1 MAAAGEI
8 PEFVDE
14 YRIEQHTLGAGSNGY
29 VRLGVHLPSQD
40 RVAVKI
46 FDAQCQPQ
54 IRERAIQEAEVL
66 RKLRHENIITL
77 HGIYEEDAYIFMILE
92 LAERGDLAALLERHG
107 RLEEYVAREY
117 FKQVV
122 VAVLHCHQLGI
133 AHHDLKLENM
143 LLTADNTVLLTDF
156 GLCARLDSE
165 GLIHDHYAGSPLYM
179 SPEIFSLQPHTEA
192 CDVWSLG
199 VCLYYLVTDTFPFF
213 AETYNEL
220 EERVLFEQV
229 VFPANMGLSD
239 NLKELISHMLT
250 KDPKQRI
257 TLAEVMQ
264 HSWWYESRRHALAAN
279 DR

>member
-14 YRIEQHTLGAGSNGY
+14 YRIEQHMLGAGSNGC
-29 VRLGVHLPSQD
+29 VRLGVHLHSQD

-66 RKLRHENIITL
+66 SKLRHENIITL
-77 HGIYEEDAYIFMILE
+77 HGIYEEDAYIFMIME
-92 LAERGDLAALLERHG
+92 LAERGDLSALLERHG
-107 RLEEYVAREY
+107 RLEEYTAREY

-143 LLTADNTVLLTDF
+143 LLTADNTIRLTDF
-156 GLCARLDSE
+156 GLSVRLDSE

-199 VCLYYLVTDTFPFF
+199 VCLYYMVTDIFPFF

-220 EERVLFEQV
+220 EERVLFDQV

-239 NLKELISHMLT
+239 NLRDLICRMLT

-264 HSWWYESRRHALAAN
+264 HSWWFESRRHPLAAT
-279 DR
+279 DH